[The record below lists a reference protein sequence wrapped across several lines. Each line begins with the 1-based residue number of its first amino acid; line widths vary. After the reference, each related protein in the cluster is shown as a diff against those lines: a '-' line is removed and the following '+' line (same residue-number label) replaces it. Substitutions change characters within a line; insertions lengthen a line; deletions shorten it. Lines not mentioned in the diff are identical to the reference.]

1 MAVVVVGSDPASK
14 IFEEFMQRMHTNE
27 TTGSPSSSAIG
38 SRNND
43 MVTTMNIN
51 GHRTKTFLDTG
62 TTGTNLISGIFVQM
76 YNIQTEPMNPPIVI
90 RLTTR
95 GSKTVV
101 KGQVTCP
108 VEIAKGISTKTKFL
122 VISIK
127 EY

>member
-51 GHRTKTFLDTG
+51 GHKAKMLLDTG
-62 TTGTNLISGIFVQM
+62 TTGTNLISGMFVQTF
-76 YNIQTEPMNPPIVI
+76 NIQTEPMNPPIVI
-90 RLTTR
+90 SLATK
-95 GSKTVV
+95 GSKTVA
-101 KGQVTCP
+101 KEQVT
-108 VEIAKGISTKTKFL
+108 
-122 VISIK
+122 
-127 EY
+127 